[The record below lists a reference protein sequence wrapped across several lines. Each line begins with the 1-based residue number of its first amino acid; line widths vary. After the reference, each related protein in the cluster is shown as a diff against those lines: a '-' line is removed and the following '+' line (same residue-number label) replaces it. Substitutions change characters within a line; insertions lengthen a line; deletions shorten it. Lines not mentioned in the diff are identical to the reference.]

1 MDPDTSAAIGAFT
14 GVTALLISLLALV
27 RAGLA
32 SRRAA
37 LVVRWVDSSL
47 QVSNLG
53 PARARDVRVSLRSD
67 DLSRPREPMTIAA
80 LGNGYTHRLGH
91 VRFLGESNELWVDLT
106 WKDDRLRRHSDSVLV
121 SQERTPQPPGPTI
134 PDKQVDTIAAR
145 LGEGVGKALN
155 QIASG
160 AVRHGR

>member
-14 GVTALLISLLALV
+14 GVSALFVSLLAFV

-37 LVVRWVDSSL
+37 LVVHWLDSTL

-53 PARARDVRVSLRSD
+53 PARARQVTVSLRSD
-67 DLSRPREPMTIAA
+67 DLSRPPEPMTIAA

-91 VRFLGESNELWVDLT
+91 PRLLGET
-106 WKDDRLRRHSDSVLV
+106 R
-121 SQERTPQPPGPTI
+121 
-134 PDKQVDTIAAR
+134 
-145 LGEGVGKALN
+145 
-155 QIASG
+155 
-160 AVRHGR
+160 